1 MVSRMAKVVLLDT
14 PAAHF
19 DAGFCNGLMMLAS
32 WIRDHERP
40 TAQTKR
46 ILEMITE
53 LAGEQTHE
61 N

>member
-1 MVSRMAKVVLLDT
+1 MAKVILLDT

-53 LAGEQTHE
+53 LAGEQKHE

>member
-1 MVSRMAKVVLLDT
+1 MATEPKVKLLDT

-19 DAGFCNGLMMLAS
+19 DAGFVNGLMMLAQL
-32 WIRDHERP
+32 IRSSEKE

-53 LAGEQTHE
+53 LAGVPKA
-61 N
+61 

>member
-1 MVSRMAKVVLLDT
+1 MAKVTLLDT

-19 DAGFCNGLMMLAS
+19 DAGFINGLMMLAS
-32 WIRDHERP
+32 WIRDNEKS

-53 LAGEQTHE
+53 LAGVPNE

>member
-1 MVSRMAKVVLLDT
+1 MAKVVLLDT

-32 WIRDHERP
+32 WIRDNEKS

-53 LAGEQTHE
+53 LAGEPKHE

>member
-1 MVSRMAKVVLLDT
+1 MTKVVLLDT

-19 DAGFCNGLMMLAS
+19 DAGFCNGLMMLGS
-32 WIRDHERP
+32 WIRDNERP

-53 LAGEQTHE
+53 LAGEPKHE

>member
-1 MVSRMAKVVLLDT
+1 MAKVVLLDT

-19 DAGFCNGLMMLAS
+19 DAGFCNGLMMLGS
-32 WIRDHERP
+32 WIRDNERP

-53 LAGEQTHE
+53 LAGEPKHE